1 MFYNLVTQDK
11 CKEFVSRLQTNNQ
24 WIDGKLTTATGLRDI
39 KTNKELY
46 GTRISEEICNF
57 CMESIFNHMDLRD
70 STLLKR
76 VISCMLNRYEVGE
89 GYGWHFDS
97 PLLNLPSGELART
110 DYSFTIFLND
120 DYEGG
125 ELQIEDEF
133 VKGKAGE
140 MYIYNSNLRHC
151 VHPVTKGTRYAC
163 FGWIEAVIA
172 DKEVRQQLITNNAL
186 IQSEKNENV
195 DHDSEIA
202 IALDK
207 TSTLLIR
214 KFY

>member
-11 CKEFVSRLQTNNQ
+11 CKEFVSRLQTNAE
-24 WIDGKLTTATGLRDI
+24 WIDGKLTTGEGLHKV

-46 GTRISEEICNF
+46 GTQTSEEIIHPCLDILVNNKELGG
-57 CMESIFNHMDLRD
+57 MILI
-70 STLLKR
+70 KR
-76 VISCMLNRYEVGE
+76 VIDCMINKYEVGE

-97 PLLNLPSGELART
+97 ALMAVNNGELART

-125 ELQIEDEF
+125 ELQIENEF

-140 MYIYNSNLRHC
+140 IYIYNSNLRHC

-163 FGWIEAVIA
+163 FGWIESVIQ
-172 DKEVRQQLITNNAL
+172 DKEVRQQLIANGAAL
-186 IQSEKNENV
+186 ERENKKNV
-195 DHDSEIA
+195 DKSEIA
-202 IALDK
+202 LALEK
-207 TSTLLIR
+207 TSTLLLR